1 MHPNVYNDLYI
12 RLGFRNTCFRRS
24 FKSAKVHGGLL
35 TEGNSIF
42 NLRLLRAAS
51 QKIFSL
57 HEKVYG
63 AICRLRK
70 CFSFEH

>member
-1 MHPNVYNDLYI
+1 MHPNVYNDLHV
-12 RLGFRNTCFRRS
+12 RLDFRNTYFRRS

-42 NLRLLRAAS
+42 NLGLMWAAS

-57 HEKVYG
+57 YEKVYG